1 LDVAEWR
8 RKAGREPFDHDLP
21 GGAASMTRLTRILV
35 AGAMVV
41 AMSLATTAA
50 VAQTHT
56 HHEDPAAQQEA
67 AQRWS
72 DYHQSTRV
80 APAELE
86 ARARAEATRRALA
99 ERWTYYHHATQ
110 VPPAELQART
120 QARAGAG
127 DSAAA
132 PTRTTVP
139 PLPDGPIGQPGWLA
153 ISLGLLVAVIVGLA
167 VLAARFS
174 GGGPRVRPAT

>member
-1 LDVAEWR
+1 
-8 RKAGREPFDHDLP
+8 
-21 GGAASMTRLTRILV
+21 MTRLTRVLV
-35 AGAMVV
+35 VGAMVV
-41 AMSLATTAA
+41 AMSLAMTAA

-67 AQRWS
+67 AQRWN
-72 DYHQSTRV
+72 DDHQSTTV

-86 ARARAEATRRALA
+86 ARTRAEATRRALA
-99 ERWTYYHHATQ
+99 ERWTYYYHATR
-110 VPPAELQART
+110 VPPAELQAW
-120 QARAGAG
+120 APAG

-132 PTRTTVP
+132 STRTTVP

-153 ISLGLLVAVIVGLA
+153 ISLGLLVAIIVGLA

-174 GGGPRVRPAT
+174 DGGPRIRPAT